1 MNISCAGSCVQCA
14 YCILCLIW
22 AIWFKCVSF
31 WDRLCKLYK
40 SLWQIKYGKIIDCYQ
55 SIAINKEWSNV
66 PNLLKLLTINFIMKK
81 NQENPWFNKWCF
93 FSLTKRNNI
102 LIDANTHNEHIMSYF
117 YCHKTQKCTIENH
130 HNARTLSI
138 EWSAWLVWVGGLW
151 DNRTQ
156 VTRLPRI
163 ITR

>member
-102 LIDANTHNEHIMSYF
+102 LIDANTMNTLCPIFTVIKLRSAQLKTITMPGPWALSDLLGWCGLVGCGIIGPKWRG
-117 YCHKTQKCTIENH
+117 CHE
-130 HNARTLSI
+130 
-138 EWSAWLVWVGGLW
+138 
-151 DNRTQ
+151 
-156 VTRLPRI
+156 
-163 ITR
+163 

>member
-66 PNLLKLLTINFIMKK
+66 PNLLKSIKNQLHYEQ
-81 NQENPWFNKWCF
+81 NQENPRFDQWSMMF
-93 FSLTKRNNI
+93 LTKRNKI
-102 LIDANTHNEHIMSYF
+102 LIDANTMNTLCPIFTVLKLRSAQLKTITMPGPWALSDLLGWCGLVGCGIIGPKWRG
-117 YCHKTQKCTIENH
+117 CHE
-130 HNARTLSI
+130 
-138 EWSAWLVWVGGLW
+138 
-151 DNRTQ
+151 
-156 VTRLPRI
+156 
-163 ITR
+163 

>member
-66 PNLLKLLTINFIMKK
+66 PNLLKSIKNQLHYEQ
-81 NQENPWFNKWCF
+81 NQENPRFDQWSMMF
-93 FSLTKRNNI
+93 LTKRNKI
-102 LIDANTHNEHIMSYF
+102 LIDANTMNTLCPIFTVIKLRSAQLKTITMPGPWALSDLLVGCGIIGPKWRG
-117 YCHKTQKCTIENH
+117 CHE
-130 HNARTLSI
+130 
-138 EWSAWLVWVGGLW
+138 
-151 DNRTQ
+151 
-156 VTRLPRI
+156 
-163 ITR
+163 

>member
-66 PNLLKLLTINFIMKK
+66 PNLLKLLLTINFIRYEKESRKSKIWLMINDVSYAEK
-81 NQENPWFNKWCF
+81 NK
-93 FSLTKRNNI
+93 I
-102 LIDANTHNEHIMSYF
+102 LIDANTMNTLCPIFTVIKLRSAQLKTITMPGPWALSDLLGWCGLVGCGIIGPKWRG
-117 YCHKTQKCTIENH
+117 CHE
-130 HNARTLSI
+130 
-138 EWSAWLVWVGGLW
+138 
-151 DNRTQ
+151 
-156 VTRLPRI
+156 
-163 ITR
+163 

>member
-93 FSLTKRNNI
+93 FSLTKRNKI
-102 LIDANTHNEHIMSYF
+102 LIDANTMNTLCPIFTVLKLRSAQLKTITMPGPWALSDLRGGCGLVGCGIIGPKWRG
-117 YCHKTQKCTIENH
+117 CHE
-130 HNARTLSI
+130 
-138 EWSAWLVWVGGLW
+138 
-151 DNRTQ
+151 
-156 VTRLPRI
+156 
-163 ITR
+163 